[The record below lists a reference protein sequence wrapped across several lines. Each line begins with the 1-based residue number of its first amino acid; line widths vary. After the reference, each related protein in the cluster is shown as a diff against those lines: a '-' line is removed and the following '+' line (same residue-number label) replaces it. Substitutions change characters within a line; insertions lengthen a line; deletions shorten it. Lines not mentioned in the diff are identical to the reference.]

1 MIKDFIHDSNKKDKI
16 LKIISLD
23 QKKAFDNILHS
34 YLFKL
39 LKNANIGNRL
49 IKIIENL
56 YNDSIT
62 RLNINGILLEE
73 IKVKKSIKQ
82 GDPLSMWLYILALQE
97 LLISI
102 KNNKVINGYK
112 LNILSSIETK
122 TRAYADDIGGTL
134 IDDVSIKELFIE
146 FEKQGKYSGG
156 EINKNKTKILN
167 INGIIDKDIEHLCVD
182 EIKILGVKFNK
193 NGISCLNVKEIY
205 DKIDISLNLW
215 NFKEFDML
223 QRITALK
230 TFILSKLW
238 FILNFIYLD
247 KNEIMILER
256 KIYKYL
262 WSNKQELIKRA
273 TLIRSKKEGGLD
285 MIDINS
291 KMEAIRIKQ
300 YLYILN
306 NYNKIEYQYSLKWL
320 KFKMRNFIS
329 NINIIPYEPDY
340 NDYYENIITTI
351 NKNRSVVEE
360 IINKNMFMNLKSIYE
375 MIKKKNEIK
384 PKIEENCLLEDIDWN
399 FVYKKV
405 LFKMLQS
412 KMKVFNYKLLFAA
425 LSSKE
430 KFYKTGK
437 CDLCFKE
444 INEIIFD
451 HLYFKCPKLCA
462 YGEIYLQEDLYKRL
476 NKNNLVFFK
485 NINEKE
491 ICAFTTFELDIW
503 NLYIVLKHQSLNIN
517 ELIRIF
523 KTLQNK
529 LKF

>member
-1 MIKDFIHDSNKKDKI
+1 MDGFSIHGYKSMARK
-16 LKIISLD
+16 S
-23 QKKAFDNILHS
+23 H
-34 YLFKL
+34 
-39 LKNANIGNRL
+39 RP
-49 IKIIENL
+49 
-56 YNDSIT
+56 
-62 RLNINGILLEE
+62 NINGVLLEE

-134 IDDVSIKELFIE
+134 IDDGSIKELFIE
-146 FEKQGKYSGG
+146 FEKWGKYSGG

-167 INGIIDKDIEHLCVD
+167 INGIIDKDIEHLYVD

-193 NGISCLNVKEIY
+193 NGISCVNVKEIF

-262 WSNKQELIKRA
+262 WSNKQELIKRG

-291 KMEAIRIKQ
+291 KIEAIRIKQ

-329 NINIIPYEPDY
+329 NINIIPYESDY

-351 NKNRSVVEE
+351 NRNRSVVEE

-384 PKIEENCLLEDIDWN
+384 SKVEENYLIEDINWN

-405 LFKMLQS
+405 LFKKLQS
-412 KMKVFNYKLLFAA
+412 KMKIFNYKLLFAA

-462 YGEIYLQEDLYKRL
+462 YGEIYLQEELYKRL

-491 ICAFTTFELDIW
+491 ICAFTTFKMDIW
-503 NLYIVLKHQSLNIN
+503 NLYIMLKHQSLNIN

-523 KTLQNK
+523 KALQNK